1 MEEIFEKI
9 RSVLEKEEKVIFAY
23 VFGSFLINPEY
34 ANDIDIG
41 IYVEGEIDSL
51 FEERLALKI
60 ENEIKNFIR
69 KEVHVTILNNK
80 PTSFFLTFFKN
91 SKLIFSRDENKR
103 INFEMEKMREVF
115 EYKRL
120 AEEYEKY
127 RLIRYGIE

>member
-1 MEEIFEKI
+1 MEKIFEKI
-9 RSVLEKEEKVIFAY
+9 RNVLEKEEKVIFAY
-23 VFGSFLINPEY
+23 VFGSFLINPDY

-41 IYVEGEIDSL
+41 IYVEGKIDSL

-60 ENEIKNFIR
+60 ENEIKNLIK

-80 PTSFFLTFFKN
+80 PASFFLTFFKN

-103 INFEMEKMREVF
+103 INFEIEKTREVF

-127 RLIRYGIE
+127 RLIRYGIG